1 MNASKKLILI
11 IALGVCAGLLSFVIS
26 QYFSRKNQ
34 ENQQLLSRVQRLAPT
49 IEQVGLYSRRF
60 IQNGDEENWRRIT
73 ETLGSIDF
81 DLAMSPHAAHLWQP
95 EIEGLQTDL
104 ASYIRILIQIR
115 NPAVQLNAEIKN
127 LKNIS
132 LSFSNEVDERI
143 IEPYR
148 REEALQIY
156 KGRLTDPFKIRI
168 RETAY
173 DVVALHL
180 QQQLILLELIV
191 DWDLA
196 GYQRKKESIAEALE
210 RHKKQLHYLK
220 ILMASQSDIDEI
232 IDSLDQKLDRL
243 VQYEKVIFGNFSILT
258 QLNGVL
264 ISTSERLLN
273 TSEILTAKIIS
284 DISYD
289 NKLNQTS
296 SWFLLITILGGL
308 TILGAMLA
316 RDIIRFVENLEIS
329 RAKLSLSENN
339 LKVTLDSIGDAVIA
353 TDNQGVITRMNPSAE
368 MLTGWPFSAAAGK
381 KLPEVFRIINA
392 QTRQKVADPAEKV
405 IATGKIIGLANH
417 TVLISR
423 DGSEYQIAD
432 SGAPIRNADGQTIGV
447 VLVFRDVTESYA
459 QEQKLRENE
468 TQLKEI
474 TANVPGVVYQF
485 ESTHDHIYSNRFL
498 SDRAF
503 EIFGLNADLKTF
515 FSAFYACIP
524 DNEKNDYMA
533 SIRAA
538 VDQVTPWNYEGR
550 FIKPSGEEI
559 WFSGNAAPVE
569 ENGTIAFYGVLMD
582 ISQRKRLEESLRI
595 TQFSFDMAAVGIYR
609 IGSDARILDA
619 NDQAARSL
627 GYAKA
632 ELCTMTLFDID
643 PYSDKENWKDIWQK
657 FLDRRA
663 IITERMYRRKD
674 GSEFPVEVSSN
685 LLEFDGN
692 QYAIAFAQ
700 DITERKKS
708 LETLRQLRN
717 YLSNIINSMPSVLVG
732 VDREGRV
739 TQWNKQAE
747 LATGL
752 TFEKAQSQPLVGI
765 FPRLGDHM
773 ESIRTAISEREVI
786 SESKIPYMQQGES
799 GFEDITIFPL
809 VANGVEGAVIRM
821 DNVTE
826 RVRIEEMMIQS
837 EKMLSVGGLAAGMAH
852 EINNPLAG
860 ILQTAEVLASRLGH
874 NLDIPASRKAADA
887 AGTTMEAIESFMELR
902 GIPRMLKAIRESGS
916 RVAAIVD
923 NMLSFARKSDATVS
937 SHSLEELIDKT
948 LELAATDY
956 DLKKN
961 YDFKLIEIDREYAG
975 NLPAIPCE
983 AAKIQQVLLNI
994 LRNGAQAMQQ
1004 GGTEK
1009 PGFVIRTRLEQER
1022 NMACIE
1028 IEDNG
1033 PGMDKV
1039 ISKRVFEPFFTTKP
1053 IGVGTGLGLSVAYF
1067 IITENHGGEMSVETT
1082 PGHGAKF
1089 IITLPVKP
1097 MIK

>member
-1 MNASKKLILI
+1 MNANKKLILI
-11 IALGVCAGLLSFVIS
+11 VALGVCAGLLSFVIS

-49 IEQVGLYSRRF
+49 IEQIRLYSRNF
-60 IQNGDEENWRRIT
+60 IQNGDDENWRRIT
-73 ETLGSIDF
+73 ETLESINF
-81 DLAMSPHAAHLWQP
+81 DLGLSPHAAYPWQP
-95 EIEGLQTDL
+95 EINDLQTDL
-104 ASYIRILIQIR
+104 ASYIRTLIRIR

-132 LSFSNEVDERI
+132 LSFSTEVDERI

-156 KGRLTDPFKIRI
+156 QGKLIDPFKIRI
-168 RETAY
+168 RETAF

-180 QQQLILLELIV
+180 QQQLILFELIV
-191 DWDLA
+191 DWDLP
-196 GYQRKKESIAEALE
+196 GYQRKKKSIAEALE

-220 ILMASQSDIDEI
+220 ILMTGQSDIDDT
-232 IDSLDQKLDRL
+232 IDSLDQKLERL
-243 VQYEKVIFGNFSILT
+243 VQYEKAILKHFAILT
-258 QLNGVL
+258 ELNVIL
-264 ISTSERLLN
+264 VSTSERLLN

>member
-273 TSEILTAKIIS
+273 ASEILTAKIIS
-284 DISYD
+284 DISYA
-289 NKLNQTS
+289 NELNQTL
-296 SWFLLITILGGL
+296 SWILLITVLGGL
-308 TILGAMLA
+308 AILGATLA
-316 RDIIRFVENLEIS
+316 RDIIRFVKNLEIS
-329 RAKLSLSENN
+329 REKLRLSENN

-368 MLTGWPFSAAAGK
+368 MLTGWPFSTAAGK

-392 QTRQKVADPAEKV
+392 QTRQTVADPAEKV

-423 DGSEYQIAD
+423 DGKEYQIAD
-432 SGAPIRNADGQTIGV
+432 SGAPIRNTDGATIGV

-468 TQLKEI
+468 KQLKEI
-474 TANVPGVVYQF
+474 TANVPGVVFQF
-485 ESTHDHIYSNRFL
+485 KSSQDHRYSTEYISKK
-498 SDRAF
+498 AF
-503 EIFGLNADLKTF
+503 EIFGLSAEPKLF
-515 FSAFYACIP
+515 FDAFFNCIP
-524 DNEKNDYMA
+524 ENEKSGYLS
-533 SIRAA
+533 SIREA
-538 VDQVTPWNYEGR
+538 VARIAPWDYEGH
-550 FIKPSGEEI
+550 FIKPDGEAI
-559 WFSGNAAPVE
+559 WFSGNSVPHK
-569 ENGTIAFYGVLMD
+569 ENEDIIFYGVLMD

-595 TQFSFDMAAVGIYR
+595 TQFSFDTAAIGIYR
-609 IGSDARILDA
+609 IGPDGRILDA
-619 NDQAARSL
+619 NNHAAASL
-627 GYAKA
+627 GYSKEA
-632 ELCTMTLFDID
+632 LCAMTLFDID
-643 PYSDKENWKDIWQK
+643 PHGDRENWKDTWRQFIE
-657 FLDRRA
+657 RRS
-663 IITERMYRRKD
+663 IIAERIHRRKD
-674 GSEFPVEVSSN
+674 GSEFPVEISSN
-685 LLEFDGN
+685 LLEFDG
-692 QYAIAFAQ
+692 QQFAIAFAQ

-708 LETLRQLRN
+708 VETLRQLRN

-739 TQWNKQAE
+739 TQWNRQAE

-752 TFEKAQSQPLVGI
+752 TFEKAQSQPLAGI
-765 FPRLGDHM
+765 FPRMGDHM

-786 SESKIPYMQQGES
+786 SESKIPYTQQGES

-887 AGTTMEAIESFMELR
+887 AGITMEAIESFMEMR

-923 NMLSFARKSDATVS
+923 NMLSFARKSDATIS

-961 YDFKLIEIDREYAG
+961 YDFKLIEIDKEYAG
-975 NLPAIPCE
+975 NLPSIPCE
-983 AAKIQQVLLNI
+983 AGKIQQVLLNI

-1009 PGFVIRTRLEQER
+1009 PGFVIRTRLEQRR

-1033 PGMDKV
+1033 PGMDKAV
-1039 ISKRVFEPFFTTKP
+1039 SKRVFEPFFTTKP
-1053 IGVGTGLGLSVAYF
+1053 IGVGTGLGLSVSYF
-1067 IITENHGGEMSVETT
+1067 IITENHGGEMSVEST